1 MPYTEKELLYATQI
15 AYYDFDPEMISELT
29 DSNGGHAPTLQDILE
44 CDYNVKESDSIYKR
58 LENTLKTEQGK
69 DPNSLETQRAT
80 VALQRYNEMRQGT
93 ICAGWSIV
101 DVRDENN
108 TTGMVG
114 CLIETG
120 KDEAI
125 IGFRGS
131 ESNDASTV
139 LTDWIISDLGLL
151 NAYET
156 VEQQSAENYMRYI
169 DEKYGDKYSNFA
181 TTGHSLGG
189 NLAFHAALTA
199 PETIRGKITQAYSMD
214 GPGYSDEYINLHSK
228 EINSMKPG
236 VMQHR
241 GWSLVG
247 SLLNNLRCAD
257 YNWVQVDSR
266 VSGPGAQKHDTCF
279 PIFNDDGS
287 FVDGGKKDVL
297 AALAS
302 GLTKAIDSIGPS
314 VPPIPLSVLETYLNE
329 RAKKRAQAGLESM
342 MDDHD
347 FENEQQIK
355 EYLLEHTGKENP
367 EYLVRGALLHC
378 RCGTHARRL
387 NLLKDHGVYVTDRP
401 LIHELNCNCGETE
414 NITFF
419 GICKSPAPPPTEI
432 ESYVKD
438 VPRGPDGVPSGENAS
453 GFEKGHKCEPC
464 IVELKWQD
472 TYGLTRIVDNGLLN
486 PGDRAIAKD
495 NVTQAIGEASVTTL
509 SFLICQHG
517 GLIEPYNSGQEYIG
531 EEELAAFP
539 EDFEEIME
547 DAFGFTPEECQIIVE
562 AYQAF
567 ISQPENQLIS
577 QQERIC
583 KFFSNA
589 SALVEGYSSASGAFM
604 IAGQPSTSDASA
616 FFQHLGLSE
625 DQVQQLSQA
634 VNRQHKDSGNST
646 DKGDFA
652 HEMVIWAVMANES
665 FVKNTVS
672 NVEDIDKLISFKGDV
687 YSASMP
693 ISDMIS
699 DIDAENVYSRMMN
712 TPGSLFSTI
721 SDYERAKIEGT
732 LNPSTEFLSNY
743 GQGDVAAGWKSV
755 VKELE
760 TPGLGSAFLATDS
773 FGDVVKR
780 IVQDGL
786 YTSAMVESGVALQG
800 EDVWNGVMDL
810 GPQIIPETKQ
820 PEINATMKAFLDHL
834 YNEGGLDSLEIS
846 PYIP

>member
-15 AYYDFDPEMISELT
+15 AYYDFDSEVIAELT
-29 DSNGGHAPTLQDILE
+29 ANNGGRAPTLQEILMYDRKIE
-44 CDYNVKESDSIYKR
+44 DGDSIYLK
-58 LENTLKTEQGK
+58 LQATLKAEEEK
-69 DPNSLETQRAT
+69 DPNSLETRRAK
-80 VALQRYNEMRQGT
+80 VAIDRYNEIKEGE

-108 TTGMVG
+108 TTGMVA

-120 KDEAI
+120 DKDAI

-139 LTDWIISDLGLL
+139 LTDWVISDLGLL

-169 DEKYGDKYSNFA
+169 DEKYGNKYSNFA

-199 PETIRGKITQAYSMD
+199 PENIRNKISQAYSMD

-247 SLLNNLRCAD
+247 SLLNNLSCAE
-257 YNWVQVDSR
+257 YEWVQVDSR
-266 VSGPGAQKHDTCF
+266 VSGPGVQKHDTCF

-287 FVDGGKKDVL
+287 FAIGGKKDAL
-297 AALAS
+297 AAFTS
-302 GLTKAIDSIGPS
+302 GLSKAIDSIGPS
-314 VPPIPLSVLETYLNE
+314 VPPIPLSVFETYLNE
-329 RAKKRAQAGLESM
+329 QAQKRAQAGLEKM
-342 MDDHD
+342 MGDHD

-401 LIHELNCNCGETE
+401 LIHELNCKCGETE

-432 ESYVKD
+432 ESYVSD
-438 VPRGPDGVPSGENAS
+438 VPRGPDGVPTGESAS

-472 TYGLTRIVDNGLLN
+472 TYEPTRIVDNGILN
-486 PGDRAIAKD
+486 PGDREIAND
-495 NVTQAIGEASVTTL
+495 DVTQAIGEASVTTL

-539 EDFEEIME
+539 DDFEEIME

-567 ISQPENQLIS
+567 IAQPENQLIS

-589 SALVEGYSSASGAFM
+589 SALVEGYSSASGPFM
-604 IAGQPSTSDASA
+604 IAGQPSTSEASA
-616 FFQHLGLSE
+616 FFQTLGLS
-625 DQVQQLSQA
+625 DSQVQQLSQA
-634 VNRQHKDSGNST
+634 VNRQHTDSEHHT
-646 DKGDFA
+646 DMGDFA
-652 HEMVIWAVMANES
+652 HEMVIWAVMANDS

-672 NVEDIDKLISFKGDV
+672 NVENIDKLISFKGDV
-687 YSASMP
+687 YSARMP
-693 ISDMIS
+693 TSDIIS

-721 SDYERAKIEGT
+721 SDYERAKIEKT
-732 LNPSTEFLSNY
+732 LNPSTEFLFNY
-743 GQGDVAAGWKSV
+743 GQGDVATGWKTV
-755 VKELE
+755 VEELE
-760 TPGLGSAFLATDS
+760 NPGLGSAFLANDS
-773 FGDVVKR
+773 IVDLVKR
-780 IVQDGL
+780 VMQDGL

-800 EDVWNGVMDL
+800 EEVWNGVMDL
-810 GPQIIPETKQ
+810 GPQMIPEAKQ
-820 PEINATMKAFLDHL
+820 PEIKATMKAFLDYL
-834 YNEGGLDSLEIS
+834 YNEGGLESLEIS